1 MTEQTIDLGGLPAPD
16 IIEALDYEQIVDE
29 LKQQLISRNADF
41 SELLQLESEPLTIAI
56 EAFAYRELLLRQQI
70 NEAVRSNLLAFAQGA
85 DLDQLGAFYGV
96 IRQSSNGGDEGNS
109 GESDDVLR
117 VRIKDRI
124 LGSSTAGGE
133 AHYRY
138 QAFSVS
144 TDIRDVAVDS
154 PQPGRVR
161 VSVLAKTGVEIEPLI
176 EQVKARVAADDVQ
189 VLTDT
194 VEVVPTELI
203 EVDIVADIIPLEGS
217 LPLSQEILSQR
228 FGQVIE
234 QQRRLG
240 WDLAPSWIVSQ
251 LHSSNIKEVHLH
263 QPAQNIAVQ
272 PNQCIL
278 VRNIVLNIAQ
288 TTRT

>member
-1 MTEQTIDLGGLPAPD
+1 MTEQTINLGGLPAPD
-16 IIEALDYEQIVDE
+16 IIEALDYEQIVDQ
-29 LKQQLISRNADF
+29 LKQQLLTRNPDY
-41 SELLQLESEPLTIAI
+41 SELLNLESEPLVIAI

-96 IRQSSNGGDEGNS
+96 DRQTSETDEP
-109 GESDDVLR
+109 LR
-117 VRIKDRI
+117 LRIKDRI

-144 TDIRDVAVDS
+144 TDIRDIAVDS
-154 PQPGRVR
+154 PEPGRVR
-161 VSVLAKTGVEIEPLI
+161 VSVLAKTGVEIEPLVA
-176 EQVKARVAADDVQ
+176 QVKARVAANDVQ

-194 VEVVPTELI
+194 VEVVPTELV
-203 EVDIVADIIPLEGS
+203 EVDIVADIIVQEGG
-217 LPLSQEILSQR
+217 LPISQEILSQG
-228 FGQVIE
+228 FAEVIE

-240 WDLAPSWIVSQ
+240 WDLAPSWIISQ
-251 LHSSNIKEVHLH
+251 LHSSNIKEVQLH
-263 QPAQNIAVQ
+263 QPAQNVVIQ

-278 VRNIVLNIAQ
+278 VRSISLNIV
-288 TTRT
+288 

>member
-1 MTEQTIDLGGLPAPD
+1 MTEQTIDLGGLPAPN
-16 IIEALDYEQIVDE
+16 IIQALDYELIVE
-29 LKQQLISRNADF
+29 QLKQQLISHNGDYA
-41 SELLQLESEPLTIAI
+41 ELLALESEPLTIAI

-96 IRQSSNGGDEGNS
+96 TRQSSEIDEAMR
-109 GESDDVLR
+109 LR
-117 VRIKDRI
+117 TKDRI

-144 TDIRDVAVDS
+144 TDIRDIAVDS
-154 PQPGRVR
+154 PQPGKVR
-161 VSVLAKTGVEIEPLI
+161 VSVLAKTGVDIDPLV

-194 VEVVPTELI
+194 VEVVATELI
-203 EVDIVADIIPLEGS
+203 EVDIIADIIPQAGG
-217 LPLSQEILSQR
+217 LPLSPQILTDDFS
-228 FGQVIE
+228 QVIE

-251 LHSSNIKEVHLH
+251 LHSSNIKEVQLH
-263 QPAQNIAVQ
+263 QPANNVVIQ
-272 PNQCIL
+272 PNQCIA
-278 VRNIVLNIAQ
+278 VRNIVLNILPSAG
-288 TTRT
+288 